1 MRQNLTET
9 EQQNLTDRLFLVEIC
24 NDLARN
30 GSLGNCE
37 YSKADTMLK
46 DWAKELKQKTR
57 TIFPASRLKKV
68 FCEVV
73 GPNLF

>member
-1 MRQNLTET
+1 MRQNLTEV
-9 EQQNLTDRLFLVEIC
+9 EKQNLQDRLFLVEIC

-30 GSLGNCE
+30 GSLGERE

-46 DWAKELKQKTR
+46 DWGKELKAKTR
-57 TIFPASRLKKV
+57 TIFPSSRLKKV